1 MSFKSTKFVKWP
13 PLGMRIIK
21 SSFGVFLAF
30 VMYYLRGKQGAPFYT
45 ALSVLWCMRAYT
57 DEVKSMAW
65 QRTIGTFIGGFYGL
79 LMIMIEKNTFI
90 DYTEFLRYVLIS
102 LLIIPLIYTTV
113 LINKKNASYF
123 ACVVFLSIV
132 VLHLTDENPYIFV
145 FNRVLDTLIGIG
157 IALVLNVAELPKK
170 KRRDVL
176 FISGLDNVLLT
187 MDETLTPYSKVVL
200 NKMLDDGA
208 QFTVSTMKTPAVIV
222 EKLRDIRIKLPVIA
236 MDGAVLFDIENK
248 RYLKKFELEYEDA
261 VKIAEFIENEQI
273 QVFKNVVIEDMWAI
287 YYGDFKN
294 TAEENIFTKFRKSPY
309 RNYIKSP
316 LPTDSKVVYFMVIE
330 KEAVVQ
336 QLYGKLMEQSWAHKL
351 KMITYPSDDYPGYT
365 YLKIY
370 NKQATRENMKQVLCD
385 MLGVEKVVTF
395 GNIPG
400 KSDVVVRGNDS
411 DEVVK
416 KLKKMYE
423 YI

>member
-261 VKIAEFIENEQI
+261 VKIAEFIENE
-273 QVFKNVVIEDMWAI
+273 
-287 YYGDFKN
+287 
-294 TAEENIFTKFRKSPY
+294 
-309 RNYIKSP
+309 
-316 LPTDSKVVYFMVIE
+316 
-330 KEAVVQ
+330 
-336 QLYGKLMEQSWAHKL
+336 
-351 KMITYPSDDYPGYT
+351 
-365 YLKIY
+365 
-370 NKQATRENMKQVLCD
+370 
-385 MLGVEKVVTF
+385 
-395 GNIPG
+395 
-400 KSDVVVRGNDS
+400 
-411 DEVVK
+411 
-416 KLKKMYE
+416 
-423 YI
+423 